1 MLGAVWMS
9 YMYDVY
15 SYLEIRV
22 RTVILADAGGGVD
35 VIPV

>member
-9 YMYDVY
+9 YMYVY